1 MNSKY
6 ENYFKGDIDSEKS
19 FNIKKN
25 YLTTENNE
33 YDFKNLNT
41 KKDNIVNI
49 LDIDYEKLE
58 NLKRK
63 EKNKKKERTFICKIC
78 YKSYLSYPA
87 LYTHCKQK
95 HNTNDISDR
104 ARGRPRKNLSNPLKE
119 RAKYNPLDKTY
130 FEKDERTGITEIYD
144 FENCIIDAFNSIYD
158 NSNSQIKERNIKKKM
173 IEYQKVYEH
182 PFLGKFLLSK
192 HDRNLKINNE
202 YEISDIVF
210 MDYLNKMSL
219 FVNPIYF
226 VKLIIFV
233 TLFREFVNISNRKY
247 LINED
252 EFFIQ
257 YKKYKIEPEYTSC
270 NCAEE
275 IPDFCNDFINN
286 FLESDKK
293 LFNFN
298 KEESIDLTQ
307 NFCSW
312 MYDNN
317 FTTLR
322 LSLIPSNIH

>member
-1 MNSKY
+1 MNQDQQ
-6 ENYFKGDIDSEKS
+6 NIIDPNLQYQNMLNM
-19 FNIKKN
+19 NIPFTN
-25 YLTTENNE
+25 LQNQFQTPIIQENNQ
-33 YDFKNLNT
+33 DQLSKNESEEG
-41 KKDNIVNI
+41 KKG
-49 LDIDYEKLE
+49 
-58 NLKRK
+58 KRRS
-63 EKNKKKERTFICKIC
+63 KNETQGRTFICKLC
-78 YKSYLSYPA
+78 EKSYLSYPA

-144 FENCIIDAFNSIYD
+144 FENCIIDAFNIIYD